1 MATAPKDGKLLWH
14 LTSLNNIE
22 SIFKNGLLSRKKL
35 DAENFTDIADTEIL
49 ESRTKFGL
57 EHYIPFHFMQKTPFA
72 GIVMKKNSDKEF
84 VYLTL
89 QRTLA
94 IKNNFKIITKHPLST
109 NSEMYE
115 YQEGFS
121 KIKWELMEGDRDYK
135 IQEVKETCMAEC
147 IGLVEFIPINGFHC
161 IYTKTRE
168 TKNYLDEL
176 KNKYNAKIFI
186 DFNPNF
192 FV

>member
-1 MATAPKDGKLLWH
+1 
-14 LTSLNNIE
+14 
-22 SIFKNGLLSRKKL
+22 
-35 DAENFTDIADTEIL
+35 
-49 ESRTKFGL
+49 
-57 EHYIPFHFMQKTPFA
+57 MQKTPFA